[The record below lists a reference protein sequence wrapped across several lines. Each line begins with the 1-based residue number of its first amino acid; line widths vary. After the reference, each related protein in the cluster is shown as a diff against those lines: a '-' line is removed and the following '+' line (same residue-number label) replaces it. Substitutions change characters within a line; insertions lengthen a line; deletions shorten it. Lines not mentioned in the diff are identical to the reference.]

1 MAMCTLSVMSRKS
14 AKDRPYATNLRRLM
28 ARLNMTMDQ
37 VVSASELNERTVKG
51 LLRGCSKPH
60 PRTLHR
66 LAAALHVS
74 VDEFFWPS
82 AEVESST
89 SKPTDREILRKVDM
103 LLASPQRNL
112 LVELVDV
119 LSRCSNPSESEID
132 NLAEPCIAGIPR
144 Q

>member
-1 MAMCTLSVMSRKS
+1 MSTKS
-14 AKDRPYATNLRRLM
+14 TEDRRYATNLRRLM

-37 VVSASELNERTVKG
+37 VVSASELNERTIKG

-82 AEVESST
+82 AEVRST
-89 SKPTDREILRKVDM
+89 SKPTDREILRKVDV

-119 LSRCSNPSESEID
+119 LSRMLES
-132 NLAEPCIAGIPR
+132 AGK
-144 Q
+144 